1 MSNLASIK
9 LPADL
14 VEDARIEGALFSRSI
29 SGQVEHWARLGQ
41 ALEAM
46 PGFPLSRV
54 RAALEGRVDEAALSD
69 DEMRMLDELRFAAPS
84 DEERAFYAELG
95 TRPGAVGLND
105 AGEIE
110 RVHPDGG
117 IEIVRR

>member
-1 MSNLASIK
+1 MSTLASIK

-14 VEDARIEGALFSRSI
+14 VEDARVEGALFSRSI

-54 RAALEGRVDEAALSD
+54 RAALEGKVDEAALSD
-69 DEMRMLDELRFAAPS
+69 DELSLLDELRFAEPP
-84 DEERAFYAELG
+84 DDVRAFYAELG
-95 TRPGAVGLND
+95 ARSGAVGLND

-110 RVHPDGG
+110 RVGADGG
-117 IEIVRR
+117 IEIVRK